1 MYLAPLLVLLL
12 VPRSILFNTFQAYFL
27 HLSVLFLIFAL

>member
-27 HLSVLFLIFAL
+27 YLSVLFLIFAL